1 MKPLA
6 LIPAYNSAGFL
17 PRLLPDIK
25 NHIPDIVVV
34 DDGSSD
40 STSQIAESRGANIIR
55 HPANL
60 GKGAALK
67 SGFNFALENGYDIV
81 ITLDSDGQ
89 HKPQYIPSFLQTY
102 ASGGSDLIIGSRI
115 RDKSDMPLPRRFS
128 NWTTSHLL
136 SRLMKVKI
144 EDLQSG
150 FRLYSRKLLESVSL
164 ESDHFELETEIV
176 IKAIQAGMPPHFIP
190 IKVEYGYGFP
200 SHMNGFVDTL
210 RWCRRVLELI

>member
-6 LIPAYNSAGFL
+6 LIPAYNSSEFL
-17 PRLLPDIK
+17 ANLLPDIK
-25 NHIPDIVVV
+25 NHISDILVV
-34 DDGSSD
+34 DDGSTD
-40 STSQIAESRGANIIR
+40 ATSQIAQSVGVNYIC
-55 HPANL
+55 HPSNL

-67 SGFNFALENGYDIV
+67 TGFNFALDNGFDIV

-89 HKPQYIPSFLQTY
+89 HKPQYIPSFLQSY
-102 ASGGSDLIIGSRI
+102 ANSGRDLIIGSRI
-115 RDKSDMPLPRRFS
+115 RDKVDMPFPRRVS

-136 SRLMKVKI
+136 SLLLRIKI

-150 FRLYSRKLLESVSL
+150 FRLYSRRLLESVFL

-176 IKAIQAGMPPHFIP
+176 IKAVQAGMPPHFIP